1 VDLCNSVAIFLSSR
15 TFTSA
20 EKIESV
26 MFVSLTTMGSISSID
41 RAGKS
46 TEERLGVWPE
56 MFENNAEKNPPWVGN
71 FAFLAVGGSGF
82 SDPVV

>member
-26 MFVSLTTMGSISSID
+26 MFVSLTTMGSISSIG
-41 RAGKS
+41 RGKS
-46 TEERLGVWPE
+46 IEERLGVWPE
-56 MFENNAEKNPPWVGN
+56 MFENSAEKNPPWGN
-71 FAFLAVGGSGF
+71 LAFLATVDGSGF